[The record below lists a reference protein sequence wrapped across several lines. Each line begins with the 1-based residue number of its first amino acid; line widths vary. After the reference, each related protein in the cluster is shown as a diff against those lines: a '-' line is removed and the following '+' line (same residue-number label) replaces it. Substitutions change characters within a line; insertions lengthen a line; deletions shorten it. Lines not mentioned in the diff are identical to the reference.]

1 MPRPGRDGRYHHGD
15 LRAALIDTAVE
26 IIGERGVRGFSLA
39 EASRR
44 LGVASSAPYAHF
56 AGRDE
61 FLAAVAVHAYEL
73 FNERFLPEI
82 YEFPEPADRLA
93 ALVRSYVRFAGAH
106 RPLFEVIFVAG
117 LDKIRHP
124 EVKAAEKPF
133 EDVYTDI
140 VRTLSADTSA
150 DPGPHAPEPG
160 NLTAEP
166 PTPASESGDLTGE
179 SGDLAAAIEA
189 AAYGHAMLLLEGDYG
204 QGDEAVELAAD
215 RAARATLALVES
227 RHLLRRQPP

>member
-56 AGRDE
+56 ADRDE

-73 FNERFLPEI
+73 FNERFLPGI

-133 EDVYTDI
+133 EDAYTDI
-140 VRTLSADTSA
+140 VRTLSADTTA
-150 DPGPHAPEPG
+150 DPGTHAADPGTPAPE
-160 NLTAEP
+160 
-166 PTPASESGDLTGE
+166 SSDLTGE
-179 SGDLAAAIEA
+179 SGDLAAAVEA

-204 QGDEAVELAAD
+204 QGGEAVELAAD

-227 RHLLRRQPP
+227 RHLLRRQTP

>member
-56 AGRDE
+56 ADRDE

-73 FNERFLPEI
+73 FNQRFLPEI
-82 YEFPEPADRLA
+82 YEFGEPADRLA

-117 LDKIRHP
+117 FDKIRHP

-133 EDVYTDI
+133 EDAYTDI
-140 VRTLSADTSA
+140 IHTL
-150 DPGPHAPEPG
+150 DP
-160 NLTAEP
+160 
-166 PTPASESGDLTGE
+166 ESGDPADE
-179 SGDLAAAIEA
+179 DGDLAAAVEA

-227 RHLLRRQPP
+227 RHLLRRQTP

>member
-56 AGRDE
+56 ADRDE

-73 FNERFLPEI
+73 FNEQFLPEI
-82 YEFPEPADRLA
+82 YESPEPADQLA

-124 EVKAAEKPF
+124 QVKAAEKPF
-133 EDVYTDI
+133 EDAYTDI
-140 VRTLSADTSA
+140 VRTLSADTTA
-150 DPGPHAPEPG
+150 APGTR
-160 NLTAEP
+160 TAQP
-166 PTPASESGDLTGE
+166 PTPVPESGDLTGE
-179 SGDLAAAIEA
+179 SGDLAAAVEA

-204 QGDEAVELAAD
+204 QGGEAVELAAD
-215 RAARATLALVES
+215 RAARATLALIES
-227 RHLLRRQPP
+227 RHLLRRHAP

>member
-15 LRAALIDTAVE
+15 LRAALIGTAVE

-56 AGRDE
+56 ADRDE

-73 FNERFLPEI
+73 FNEQFLPQI
-82 YEFPEPADRLA
+82 YEFGEPADRLA
-93 ALVRSYVRFAGAH
+93 ALARSYVRFAGAH

-117 LDKIRHP
+117 FDKIRHP

-133 EDVYTDI
+133 EDAYTDI
-140 VRTLSADTSA
+140 IHTL
-150 DPGPHAPEPG
+150 DP
-160 NLTAEP
+160 
-166 PTPASESGDLTGE
+166 ESGNPADE
-179 SGDLAAAIEA
+179 AGDLATAVEA

-204 QGDEAVELAAD
+204 HGDEAVELAAD

-227 RHLLRRQPP
+227 RHLLRRQAP

>member
-1 MPRPGRDGRYHHGD
+1 MPRTGRDGRYHHGD

-56 AGRDE
+56 ADRDE

-73 FNERFLPEI
+73 FNKQFLPEI
-82 YEFPEPADRLA
+82 NEFPEPADRLA

-117 LDKIRHP
+117 LDKTRHP

-133 EDVYTDI
+133 EDAYTDI
-140 VRTLSADTSA
+140 VRTLSTD
-150 DPGPHAPEPG
+150 GPESGHPTGEARTPAPE
-160 NLTAEP
+160 
-166 PTPASESGDLTGE
+166 SGHLTGE
-179 SGDLAAAIEA
+179 AADLAAAIEA

-204 QGDEAVELAAD
+204 RGGEAVELAAD

-227 RHLLRRQPP
+227 RHLLRRRAP